1 MLKFLQEVF
10 SRKNLL
16 QESIEMALEMIA
28 IDKRM
33 FDASVKSLRQQDTT
47 EVEID
52 IYQTDREINRLEQD
66 VRKKVLTHLAVS
78 GADELS
84 IGLTLVSVI
93 SDIERIGDYTKNIY
107 ELAVEHPKR
116 LVAGKWEEDLK
127 WMENA
132 VSENLGNLV
141 AALQENDEDQAER
154 IIDETTRVKKACDKY
169 VLLLIKGEDETFS
182 TSTAVPLVLYM
193 RYLKR
198 VTAHIQNVTSSIV
211 NPFHRLKYMD
221 DRVRLIDKA

>member
-1 MLKFLQEVF
+1 MLKFLQEIF

-52 IYQTDREINRLEQD
+52 IYQTDLEINRLEQD

-116 LVAGKWEEDLK
+116 LVAGKWEDDLK

-132 VSENLGNLV
+132 VSEDLGNLV
-141 AALQENDEDQAER
+141 AALQENDEDQAE
-154 IIDETTRVKKACDKY
+154 
-169 VLLLIKGEDETFS
+169 
-182 TSTAVPLVLYM
+182 
-193 RYLKR
+193 
-198 VTAHIQNVTSSIV
+198 
-211 NPFHRLKYMD
+211 
-221 DRVRLIDKA
+221 